1 MHRSAPAAIM
11 RRARFFELVGD
22 GFISTHIGQSD
33 GFCGKFGRNMRIGS
47 TVIQNHKLNGY
58 IVLAVMQNVIVVPAE
73 TVTSFSAGR
82 CCGSWHDNSS
92 VFLLRRD
99 TTGAPPESRARY
111 RNAERLRV
119 RYRNVFR
126 SKTFLYRTLGGSA
139 FL

>member
-1 MHRSAPAAIM
+1 MHIVSI
-11 RRARFFELVGD
+11 D
-22 GFISTHIGQSD
+22 ISNYVVDS
-33 GFCGKFGRNMRIGS
+33 
-47 TVIQNHKLNGY
+47 Y
-58 IVLAVMQNVIVVPAE
+58 IVLTVMQNATAVPAK

-82 CCGSWHDNSS
+82 CCGGWRDNSS
-92 VFLLRRD
+92 VFLSRRD
-99 TTGAPPESRARY
+99 TTGAPPESRVRY